1 MKVVFLFLSFLAT
14 IFLIRLF
21 AIQITKHYF
30 IKKRKEKQDNKNNEV
45 FIVEEMEL
53 VEFEKNKK
61 IVEEFIEIKNQKH
74 NDTNIDSK
82 AILSG
87 TIDYNDKQNLHSVTN
102 KANVYR
108 AKNGRFASKKK
119 ELSNV

>member
-1 MKVVFLFLSFLAT
+1 MKLVFLVLSFLAT

-21 AIQITKHYF
+21 AIQMTKHYF

-45 FIVEEMEL
+45 FIIEEMEL
-53 VEFEKNKK
+53 VEFEKMEK
-61 IVEEFIEIKNQKH
+61 IVKEKH
-74 NDTNIDSK
+74 NTTNTDSK
-82 AILSG
+82 EILSG

>member
-30 IKKRKEKQDNKNNEV
+30 IKKRKEKQDNKNNEI
-45 FIVEEMEL
+45 FIIQEMEL
-53 VEFEKNKK
+53 VEFEKNKQ
-61 IVEEFIEIKNQKH
+61 IVEEKH
-74 NDTNIDSK
+74 NATNTDSK

-87 TIDYNDKQNLHSVTN
+87 TIDYNEKQNLHSVHN
-102 KANVYR
+102 KENVYR